1 MMTDVASAHSQRIR
15 EARPR
20 VFVATLLIAALPHVF
35 FFSPLFYA
43 FDFLVAWL
51 MRGDTSWDYTD
62 DRVIIPISLLEDQG
76 KTEEPAPPPEPKET
90 PGPEPKAPK
99 REHPR
104 RVVDAGAPD
113 AESQDA
119 GAVAEAGE
127 RKAGQDAGSALAAS
141 ETQTDGGG
149 PSVKDALSLV
159 GGLKRAVQGTEN
171 NVTLVVWFSTIREHP
186 LGAQVGALF
195 SCNVQWRD
203 FMGDLVDPLRD
214 LDGVMVTGPRMADSS
229 KIVAL
234 AQHRMEESRVVEVM
248 NTIGARAKRTGSGG
262 PVPTGHEGM
271 VAVRF
276 HADRADRIALTHP
289 THMIAVTPPEGF
301 EQLRDMRGPL
311 TFPPGRGKAM
321 SATIVNPWR
330 PANKALGTRLP
341 DTLTQVRINIS
352 AANDGGVD
360 IEAEFDDQDAALAKA
375 HAALVSEQVRSIG
388 MGVVLTDVE
397 FVAQGSQ
404 LKAQTHLSRLSSA
417 LVLGFGRGMVCP
429 AGFDGGRGLP

>member
-1 MMTDVASAHSQRIR
+1 VAAAQPQGYR
-15 EARPR
+15 ESRART
-20 VFVATLLIAALPHVF
+20 FWTAM
-35 FFSPLFYA
+35 
-43 FDFLVAWL
+43 LVAL
-51 MRGDTSWDYTD
+51 VVHLPFTPLPFVIRLLAAYLVRGDTSWDYTD

-76 KTEEPAPPPEPKET
+76 KPEEPAPAPAEPKET
-90 PGPEPKAPK
+90 PAPAEPKPPK
-99 REHPR
+99 REHPQR
-104 RVVDAGAPD
+104 HADAGAPD
-113 AESQDA
+113 AESPDAAAIADAGPRKRSEDA
-119 GAVAEAGE
+119 GAAV
-127 RKAGQDAGSALAAS
+127 AAS
-141 ETQTDGGG
+141 DLQGDGGG

-171 NVTLVVWFSTIREHP
+171 NVTLVIWFSTIREHP

-203 FMGDLVDPLRD
+203 FLGDLVDPLRD

-234 AQHRMEESRVVEVM
+234 AQHHMDEAKVAELMS
-248 NTIGARAKRTGSGG
+248 TIGARAKRNGSGG
-262 PVPTGHEGM
+262 PLPTGHEGM

-276 HADRADRIALTHP
+276 FADRADRIALTHP

-301 EQLRDMRGPL
+301 EQLRDMKGPL
-311 TFPPGRGKAM
+311 TFPPGRGRAL

-330 PANKALGTRLP
+330 PTNKFFGTRLP
-341 DTLTQVRINIS
+341 ETLTQVRINIA

-360 IEAEFDDQDAALAKA
+360 IEAEFDDRDADSAKA
-375 HAALVSEQVRSIG
+375 HAELVSQQVRSLG

-417 LVLGFGRGMVCP
+417 LILGVGRSQICP
-429 AGFDGGRGLP
+429 SGFDGGRGLP

>member
-1 MMTDVASAHSQRIR
+1 VA
-15 EARPR
+15 EAGPR
-20 VFVATLLIAALPHVF
+20 KAT
-35 FFSPLFYA
+35 
-43 FDFLVAWL
+43 
-51 MRGDTSWDYTD
+51 
-62 DRVIIPISLLEDQG
+62 
-76 KTEEPAPPPEPKET
+76 
-90 PGPEPKAPK
+90 
-99 REHPR
+99 
-104 RVVDAGAPD
+104 VDAGA
-113 AESQDA
+113 
-119 GAVAEAGE
+119 AV
-127 RKAGQDAGSALAAS
+127 AAS
-141 ETQTDGGG
+141 ENAGDGGG
-149 PSVKDALSLV
+149 SGVKDSLSLV

-171 NVTLVVWFSTIREHP
+171 NVTLVVWFSTIRDHP
-186 LGAQVGALF
+186 LGSQVGALF

-234 AQHRMEESRVVEVM
+234 AQHRMDEARVTEVM

-262 PVPTGHEGM
+262 PLPTGHEGM

-301 EQLRDMRGPL
+301 EQLRDMKGPL
-311 TFPPGRGKAM
+311 TFPPGHGKAM

-330 PANKALGTRLP
+330 PANKMLGTRLP
-341 DTLTQVRINIS
+341 ETLSKVRILMS
-352 AANDGGVD
+352 AASDGGVD
-360 IEAEFDDQDAALAKA
+360 VEAEFDDQDAELAKA
-375 HAALVSEQVRSIG
+375 HAPLVSEQVRSLG
-388 MGVVLTDVE
+388 FGVVLTDVE

-417 LVLGFGRGMVCP
+417 LVLGVGRNMICP